1 MIFGSRG
8 EENEREKS
16 MLKIKTENG
25 SQLINLCDLEIQD
38 AKKFKN
44 PQGCLVKTHPNQ
56 TVLN

>member
-8 EENEREKS
+8 EEKNEREKN

-38 AKKFKN
+38 AKKI
-44 PQGCLVKTHPNQ
+44 
-56 TVLN
+56 